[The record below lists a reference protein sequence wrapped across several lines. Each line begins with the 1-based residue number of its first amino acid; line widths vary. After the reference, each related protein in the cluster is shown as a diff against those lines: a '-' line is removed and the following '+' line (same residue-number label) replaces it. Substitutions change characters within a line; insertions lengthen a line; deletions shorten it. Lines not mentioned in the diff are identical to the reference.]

1 MEENKTLMN
10 EEEVIESVYEDVDTE
25 ETAEETPAKIFTQ
38 EEFNSKLDELLAKKI
53 ARKETKIRKEYEQ
66 KYGNLENVLKAGTGK
81 ESVEEVTDSL
91 TKFYQSKGIDIP
103 QKPKYSANDIET
115 LATADANEI
124 ISYGSEDVE
133 EELERLSNLG
143 VENMTAR
150 EKSCFQKLMEHSQS
164 IKHLNE
170 LEQIGVTEEVYN
182 SKEFQEFKKQFNSKT
197 PIANIYNMYK
207 QMQPR
212 KEFKTMGSMKNT
224 ADNRVKDFYTP
235 EEIDRMTEADLD
247 NPKVW
252 EAVRRSMTGGK

>member
-1 MEENKTLMN
+1 MN
-10 EEEVIESVYEDVDTE
+10 EEDVIESVYEDVDTE
-25 ETAEETPAKIFTQ
+25 ETAGQSAKIYTQ
-38 EEFNSKLDELLAKKI
+38 EEFNNRLNEIMPGKI
-53 ARKETKIRKEYEQ
+53 ARSKSRLQKEYDKE
-66 KYGNLENVLKAGTGK
+66 YGELLNVLEIGTGK
-81 ESVEEVTDSL
+81 KGVKEITNSL
-91 TKFYQSKGIDIP
+91 KQFYESKGMKLP
-103 QKPKYSANDIET
+103 QKSNYTDKDIET
-115 LATADANEI
+115 LAMADANEI

-150 EKSCFQKLMEHSQS
+150 EKACFQKLMEHSQS
-164 IKHLNE
+164 MKHLNE

-182 SKEFQEFKKQFNSKT
+182 SNEFQKFKKQFNSKT
-197 PIANIYNMYK
+197 PIANIYNMFK